1 MKKFLNEYT
10 NIKKMIAEKKEYKQM
25 MAHVKAMPE
34 DYKYVFI
41 NIQKYMWTYAA
52 GTGYDIMAVQYNL
65 VELFESGISNRKK
78 VLEVT
83 GGDVAAFCDELLLNC
98 KTYTENRR
106 EKLNRE
112 IHEFVING

>member
-1 MKKFLNEYT
+1 M
-10 NIKKMIAEKKEYKQM
+10 
-25 MAHVKAMPE
+25 
-34 DYKYVFI
+34 
-41 NIQKYMWTYAA
+41 
-52 GTGYDIMAVQYNL
+52 
-65 VELFESGISNRKK
+65 ELFESGISNGKK

-83 GGDVAAFCDELLLNC
+83 GDDVAAFCDELLLNC